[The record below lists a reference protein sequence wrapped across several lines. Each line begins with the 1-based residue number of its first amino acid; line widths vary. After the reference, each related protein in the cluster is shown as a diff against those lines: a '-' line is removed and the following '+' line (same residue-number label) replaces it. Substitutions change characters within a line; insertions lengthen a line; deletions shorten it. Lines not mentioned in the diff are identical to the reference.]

1 MKIGGGIPP
10 QPSSIPITRKAAD
23 NPAAKQKKGAL
34 SLGESH
40 SQSMQNKNNTV
51 YRLVLSAIF
60 VALASVLSLIKIVE
74 MPLGGSVTLLSM
86 LPIVMISIMF
96 GPKWGFGSAFVYS
109 IIQLIFGITMSGLL
123 GWGLTPIMLVGC
135 ILFDYIIAYTVL
147 GIAGIFRNKGYGGI
161 CGGIVLALVLRFVS
175 HFISGYVIFKNL
187 EQFELFGTLFEN
199 RPVLYSIAYNGL
211 YMLPELIL
219 TLIAAVILFRQPVIK
234 KLAEGKQQ

>member
-1 MKIGGGIPP
+1 
-10 QPSSIPITRKAAD
+10 
-23 NPAAKQKKGAL
+23 
-34 SLGESH
+34 
-40 SQSMQNKNNTV
+40 MQNKNNTV

-219 TLIAAVILFRQPVIK
+219 TLIAAKILFRQPVIK